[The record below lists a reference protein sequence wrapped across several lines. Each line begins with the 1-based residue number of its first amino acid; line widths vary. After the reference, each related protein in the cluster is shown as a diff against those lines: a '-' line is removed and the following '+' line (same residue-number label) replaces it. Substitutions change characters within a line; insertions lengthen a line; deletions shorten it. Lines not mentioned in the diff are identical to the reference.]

1 MIPALVISLILLAGA
16 GVLAAVMYTRW
27 RVAET
32 ARADAERRFTEAS
45 VSRDQAM
52 AQLDDEKKRSLSLTD
67 ARTHAER
74 ELAVAK
80 ERLDGAEKRFTE
92 MRQALDEA
100 SSAAEKRLRE
110 AFQSLAGDALK
121 SSSEQFLNLAS
132 EKLKQERTEA
142 DKQLE
147 LRKKEVEA
155 LVKPISDTLKSYGE
169 SLKAIETARGEA
181 YGSLRQQLTQMV
193 SDQQMLRRETGNLV
207 KALRRPDVRGRWG
220 EVQLRRVAELAGMIE
235 NCDFTEQ
242 ETTAGDAALRPD
254 MIVKL
259 PNDRSIVVDAK
270 TPIDAYLSALEAVD
284 DAQREQQ
291 MTRHAS
297 QVQQK
302 VDALSAKQYW
312 SQFARSPDFVVL
324 FIPGES
330 FLYAAVQVRPDLME
344 RAMERNVVIAT
355 PSTLIALL
363 KAVAQGWREEKVAE
377 HAEQVARLGRELH
390 ERLCVA
396 MDNVQK
402 LGNAL
407 ESSVKNYNALVG
419 SIELRV
425 LPSARKFEELGVE
438 SAKELTSPAGVEGAP
453 REVKALR

>member
-16 GVLAAVMYTRW
+16 GVLAAAMYTRW
-27 RVAET
+27 RVAEA
-32 ARADAERRFTEAS
+32 ARAEAERRCAEAS
-45 VSRDQAM
+45 AAREQAI
-52 AQLDDEKKRSLSLTD
+52 AQLDDEKKRSGSL
-67 ARTHAER
+67 AEAKTHSER

-80 ERLDGAEKRFTE
+80 ERLDGAEKRFAE
-92 MRQALDEA
+92 MKQSLDEA
-100 SSAAEKRLRE
+100 SAAAEKRLRE

-121 SSSEQFLNLAS
+121 VSNEQFLQLAS

-155 LVKPISDTLKSYGE
+155 LVKPISDTLKTYNE
-169 SLKAIETARGEA
+169 SLKAIEAARGEA

-220 EVQLRRVAELAGMIE
+220 EVQLRRVAELAGMID

-242 ETTAGDAALRPD
+242 EATAGDAALRPD

-284 DAQREQQ
+284 DAQRETQ
-291 MTRHAS
+291 MERHAA

-312 SQFARSPDFVVL
+312 SQFSRSPDFVVL

-396 MDNVQK
+396 LDNVQK

-438 SAKELTSPAGVEGAP
+438 SAKELTSPSSVEGAP
-453 REVKALR
+453 REVKSLR